1 MQYFNVALNMWCL
14 FSLKCHLGKAKEKLS
29 KSRQCWLKHIFYL
42 KIIYFQRRVFQLTI
56 CMLLRPVFWL
66 YFHANTPMKG
76 RCGFLC
82 NPGWTSGRKVTVP
95 ALLPA
100 LAWGFQKGRENPLLA
115 DRSAILIILPP
126 PNYRIQVGSSDQ
138 FELGDIAWD
147 WYRRKYQRMI

>member
-1 MQYFNVALNMWCL
+1 MWCL

-42 KIIYFQRRVFQLTI
+42 KIIYFQRRVFQLNI

-100 LAWGFQKGRENPLLA
+100 LAWGFQKGRENPFWA
-115 DRSAILIILPP
+115 DRSPYRPDRSVILIILPP

-138 FELGDIAWD
+138 FEMGDIVWD
-147 WYRRKYQRMI
+147 WYRRKYQRIM